1 MLTVVNECRANFD
14 CFGRDFFVP
23 PGFIMP
29 HLHPDDEKRLTDL
42 HRCYSCASMRH
53 VSMTFQIY
61 DADVPMDIALLDSQ
75 TRLLAPLP
83 RDAPRACTA
92 SRKFSVC
99 VFCRRDLLRNRI
111 APPKPPRR
119 QPDVLTSP
127 SLIGSLTLITPV
139 IATPP
144 MTLMTSMTLTRRSTG
159 ETYPL
164 ECP

>member
-1 MLTVVNECRANFD
+1 
-14 CFGRDFFVP
+14 
-23 PGFIMP
+23 
-29 HLHPDDEKRLTDL
+29 
-42 HRCYSCASMRH
+42 MRH

-111 APPKPPRR
+111 APPKPPRH
-119 QPDVLTSP
+119 QPVEPIPDWEPDPDFPGDCDSP
-127 SLIGSLTLITPV
+127 DDSDDFDDFDQEV
-139 IATPP
+139 HW
-144 MTLMTSMTLTRRSTG
+144 
-159 ETYPL
+159 
-164 ECP
+164 